1 MIVERGVMVG
11 SVVVRC
17 GFRGGR
23 SRWQCQVVQWRW
35 FARMERKANCE
46 RREEVRHAYSGS

>member
-46 RREEVRHAYSGS
+46 CREEVRHAYS